1 MNRKGGDFLATRDLC
16 WSLYVSREVDV
27 FDGKP
32 PTATMFKCQ
41 FHTKT
46 NRFSPKHYISTKFSQ
61 TNPKS
66 YETDQKKQSNLVV
79 RFLEPHAQQAWGWV
93 A

>member
-1 MNRKGGDFLATRDLC
+1 MNRKGGDFLVTRYLC
-16 WSLYVSREVDV
+16 RSVYVSREVDV

-46 NRFSPKHYISTKFSQ
+46 NQFSPKHYISTKFAQ

-66 YETDQKKQSNLVV
+66 YEKRSKKIISAKNNNYRYHQ
-79 RFLEPHAQQAWGWV
+79 FLY
-93 A
+93 